1 VRVTAAAAGVC
12 AALALSACQ
21 GEDPGPAGPTTSQ
34 STTTSATPAPTP
46 IPTTLTRA
54 WQLPLTPLTQPVY
67 VDGVA
72 LVLAA
77 DGPELTLVAV
87 DPADGTKLWSRPT
100 TTSAVSA
107 EEPLAVTPVGDDVAY
122 YRPTAEG
129 GASARLVIADV
140 HTGEDLASSPVQ
152 FFSTP
157 IEPCDAPATRL
168 CGTSRPGLDAAAE
181 RFSFVIS
188 TGRFGP
194 APEGQPLVGSR
205 PVGPAGLIDLGTRT
219 PERVGVFR
227 DDTLL
232 WSMPV
237 VAYFP
242 EGTTTDAGW
251 TFRLEDDHYLGSLR
265 RTYPLDGV
273 VEMGEVATASFEA
286 DTGKIAWSVRGTS
299 LDCAGNVV
307 LPEAVP
313 VRCHYSGDA
322 VFTDG
327 VPDFSDVEVRLEG
340 YVPSSGKRTWEF
352 ELGKGV
358 AFLRGVRVP
367 PLVGQASLL
376 LGRGADQRVVDLT
389 DGEEALPVLG
399 ATYLCPALTRFDTG
413 RGIVAGDPT
422 LQACTAYRSRTTGEP
437 SVATL
442 LSLDQAVDTPD
453 GSMVVVAGPDGLT
466 GYVLS

>member
-1 VRVTAAAAGVC
+1 MRVAAAAAGVC

-21 GEDPGPAGPTTSQ
+21 GEDPGSASPTTSQ
-34 STTTSATPAPTP
+34 ATTTSATPTATPTP
-46 IPTTLTRA
+46 TAVTHA
-54 WQLPLTPLTQPVY
+54 WQLPLTPLTQPAF

-77 DGPELTLVAV
+77 DGADLTLVAV
-87 DPADGTKLWSRPT
+87 DPADGTRLWSRPT

-107 EEPLAVTPVGDDVAY
+107 EEPLAVTPVGDHVAY

-140 HTGEDLASSPVQ
+140 HTGQDLASSPVRI
-152 FFSTP
+152 FSTP
-157 IEPCDAPATRL
+157 IESCDEPATRL
-168 CGTSRPGLDAAAE
+168 CGTSRPRLDAAAE

-194 APEGQPLVGSR
+194 APDGQPPVGSR
-205 PVGPAGLIDLGTRT
+205 PVGPGGLIDLGART

-227 DDTLL
+227 DGTLL

-251 TFRLEDDHYLGSLR
+251 TFRLEGDHYIGSLHQ
-265 RTYPLDGV
+265 THPVDGV
-273 VEMGEVATASFEA
+273 VDTGDVATASFEA

-307 LPEAVP
+307 LPKGVP

-340 YVPSSGKRTWEF
+340 YVPSIGKRTWEF

-358 AFLRGVRVP
+358 AFLRGVRLP

-389 DGEEALPVLG
+389 SGEATSPALG
-399 ATYLCPALTRFDTG
+399 AIYLCPALTRFDTG
-413 RGIVAGDPT
+413 RGIATGDPT

-442 LSLDQAVDTPD
+442 QSLDQAVETPD
-453 GSMVVVAGPDGLT
+453 GSMVVVAGPDRLT